1 MTGLTLLI
9 LVTTLT
15 PPTVSIRSTSSS
27 LTTPMPELFDKHG
40 GFRKLHTF
48 TLATIVQ
55 LETLRFCRRFLTFDH
70 RETGTKF
77 YDPKGRQY
85 DQMTQAA
92 RSGRQNI
99 IEGSERSSTSKDTEM
114 KLTDVARASLSELRG
129 DYEIFI
135 LDRQQLPWSVHSP
148 EAKAVNAISLDA
160 APFTDDMVHESAKHA
175 LEQRKKYARW
185 LDADDAVVVANAM
198 LIIIGRALNMLKSQ
212 IQAQGK
218 AFEETGGFSER
229 LMAKRLE
236 AREGQKATEPSPECP
251 QCSKPMRRRKS
262 VKGDFWGC
270 TTYPDCK
277 GTRPV

>member
-1 MTGLTLLI
+1 
-9 LVTTLT
+9 
-15 PPTVSIRSTSSS
+15 
-27 LTTPMPELFDKHG
+27 MPELFDKHG
-40 GFRKLHTF
+40 GFRRLHSF

-70 RETGTKF
+70 RETETKF

-99 IEGSERSSTSKDTEM
+99 IEGSERSATSKDTEM

-129 DYEIFI
+129 DYEVFI
-135 LDRQQLPWSVHSP
+135 LDRGQLPWSVHSS
-148 EAKAVNAISLDA
+148 EAKAINAISLDE
-160 APFTDDMVHESAKHA
+160 APFKDDMVHESAKHA

-185 LDADDAVVVANAM
+185 LDADDATVVANGM

-212 IQAQGK
+212 IEAQGR

-229 LMAKRLE
+229 LTATRIE
-236 AREGQKATEPSPECP
+236 AREQQKTATAPDCP
-251 QCSKPMRRRKS
+251 QCGKPMRRRKS
-262 VKGDFWGC
+262 AKGDFWGC
-270 TTYPDCK
+270 STFPDCK
-277 GTRPV
+277 GTRPA

>member
-1 MTGLTLLI
+1 M
-9 LVTTLT
+9 
-15 PPTVSIRSTSSS
+15 S
-27 LTTPMPELFDKHG
+27 ELFDKHG
-40 GFRKLHTF
+40 GFRRLHTF

-55 LETLRFCRRFLTFDH
+55 LDTLRFCRRFLTFDH
-70 RETGTKF
+70 REMGERF

-135 LDRQQLPWSVHSP
+135 LDRGQLPWSVHDP
-148 EAKAVNAISLDA
+148 EAKAVNAISLDD
-160 APFTDDMVHESAKHA
+160 APFKDDMVHESAKHA
-175 LEQRKKYARW
+175 LAQRKKYAPW
-185 LDADDAVVVANAM
+185 LDSDDAAVVANAL
-198 LIIIGRALNMLKSQ
+198 LIMIGRALNMLKSQ
-212 IQAQGK
+212 IEAQGK
-218 AFEETGGFSER
+218 TFEETGGFSER
-229 LMAKRLE
+229 LMTRRIA
-236 AREGQKATEPSPECP
+236 AREQQKTADAPECP

-262 VKGDFWGC
+262 AKGEFWGC
-270 TTYPDCK
+270 STFPECK

>member
-1 MTGLTLLI
+1 
-9 LVTTLT
+9 
-15 PPTVSIRSTSSS
+15 
-27 LTTPMPELFDKHG
+27 MPELFDKHG
-40 GFRKLHTF
+40 GFRRLHSF

-70 RETGTKF
+70 REMGEKF

-129 DYEIFI
+129 DYEVLII
-135 LDRQQLPWSVHSP
+135 DRGQLPWSVHSP
-148 EAKAVNAISLDA
+148 EAKELNAISLDD
-160 APFTDDMVHESAKHA
+160 APFKDDMVHESAKHA

-185 LDADDAVVVANAM
+185 LDSADAVVVANAM

-212 IQAQGK
+212 VKAQGK

-229 LMAKRLE
+229 LMATRLE
-236 AREGQKATEPSPECP
+236 AREKQKTEGSPECP
-251 QCSKPMRRRKS
+251 QCGQPMRRRKS
-262 VKGDFWGC
+262 AKGDFWGC
-270 TTYPDCK
+270 STFPDCK
-277 GTRPV
+277 GTRPS